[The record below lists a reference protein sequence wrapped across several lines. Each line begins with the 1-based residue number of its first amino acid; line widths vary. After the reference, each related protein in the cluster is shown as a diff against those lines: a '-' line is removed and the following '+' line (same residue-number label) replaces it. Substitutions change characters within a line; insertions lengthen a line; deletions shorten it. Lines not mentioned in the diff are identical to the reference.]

1 MNDEEPEILTVTDI
15 SVMMRDETVDDGALT
30 GVGREV
36 SLCRHDEK
44 DEDELGDTGD
54 KETHS
59 GR

>member
-1 MNDEEPEILTVTDI
+1 MSMNDEEPEILTVL

-36 SLCRHDEK
+36 SLCRHDEE